1 MREVQAWSCHHLHQG
16 RKSGQR
22 KRRKIGSEDAKSATK
37 GREGGAGDTWTPGE
51 MALSSLLKGLHQLPV
66 IPQPT
71 ATPPP
76 PPAPG
81 GGGALGSRLL
91 FGDRHLSR
99 SSNKG
104 SRRPT
109 SSNLLPPGPPP
120 FIFGFIP
127 ACLSGVG
134 LKGAGWTRTENDIS
148 TRTT

>member
-51 MALSSLLKGLHQLPV
+51 MALPSLLKGLHQLPV

-71 ATPPP
+71 ATPLP

-81 GGGALGSRLL
+81 GGARQDADLFLGTGTSCALFS
-91 FGDRHLSR
+91 GDREGRQVQTYYLPPPR
-99 SSNKG
+99 SS
-104 SRRPT
+104 
-109 SSNLLPPGPPP
+109 SSVL
-120 FIFGFIP
+120 FQRV
-127 ACLSGVG
+127 CL
-134 LKGAGWTRTENDIS
+134 AWD
-148 TRTT
+148 